1 MLDTNICGYIIRDK
15 PKNLKVKM
23 KEVDLY
29 HTLVLSV
36 IVVSELLYGAKK
48 KNNFKLIK
56 IVSAFIDN
64 FVIMDSDE
72 VSALEYVNIR
82 IYLES
87 TGKKLVQMIFLL
99 LLTQKP

>member
-1 MLDTNICGYIIRDK
+1 L
-15 PKNLKVKM
+15 
-23 KEVDLY
+23 KEVALY

-64 FVIMDSDE
+64 FVIMDFDE
-72 VSALEYVNIR
+72 VSALEYANIR

-87 TGKKLVQMIFLL
+87 TGEKLVQMIFLL